1 MNERARRRQQRR
13 RRAAGALAV
22 TAALLTVTACRAD
35 ARDFAEQAQRFIVYD
50 ADLAALAG
58 TGFSGATCTSPA
70 STAPGT
76 VFACTGDA
84 TDGTTW
90 TFTVTIGD
98 GGTYTVAVAD
108 LIEPT

>member
-1 MNERARRRQQRR
+1 M
-13 RRAAGALAV
+13 
-22 TAALLTVTACRAD
+22 
-35 ARDFAEQAQRFIVYD
+35 
-50 ADLAALAG
+50 
-58 TGFSGATCTSPA
+58 
-70 STAPGT
+70 
-76 VFACTGDA
+76 FACTGDA